1 MDHPSPASFP
11 DPMQRIGTPVTP
23 PHGTR
28 PNPAYQDLLTLYAK
42 VYGAEER
49 LATALEPACQT
60 VRNGEAW
67 IGRAARGWTTE
78 LEDWNRRLGRAAGWI
93 LQELADRLRSTPP
106 CVPITEP
113 LEPGGAQPT
122 PLQPTP
128 VTAGFQPTPNPG
140 GRFRPGPNPGG
151 RLHPAPNPGGGL
163 QPGTQPR
170 QQVPPRPQPRRRPPA
185 RTGPGREAPRRSP
198 ARGAAASRARPGRPG
213 RASELKARGC
223 RWHITAPRGSVIAHR
238 P

>member
-49 LATALEPACQT
+49 LSTALEPACRT
-60 VRNGEAW
+60 IRNGDAW
-67 IGRAARGWTTE
+67 FGRAARGWTTE

-93 LQELADRLRSTPP
+93 LQELAARLRSTPP
-106 CVPITEP
+106 YVPVTEP
-113 LEPGGAQPT
+113 LEPGGAQPA

-128 VTAGFQPTPNPG
+128 VTVGFQP
-140 GRFRPGPNPGG
+140 GPDPGG
-151 RLHPAPNPGGGL
+151 RLHPGPDPGGRLHPGPDPGDRL
-163 QPGTQPR
+163 HPDTDPGGRLHPRPDPGGRLHAEPDPGGALRPGPDPGGRFHDDPQPGGPLR
-170 QQVPPRPQPRRRPPA
+170 HEPDPGGPA
-185 RTGPGREAPRRSP
+185 EN
-198 ARGAAASRARPGRPG
+198 
-213 RASELKARGC
+213 LN
-223 RWHITAPRGSVIAHR
+223 
-238 P
+238 

>member
-11 DPMQRIGTPVTP
+11 DPMQRIGTPVRP

-28 PNPAYQDLLTLYAK
+28 PNSAYQDLLTLYAK

-106 CVPITEP
+106 YVPITEP

-151 RLHPAPNPGGGL
+151 GLYPDPNPGGRFHPGPNPGGGL
-163 QPGTQPR
+163 QPGPDPGGR
-170 QQVPPRPQPRRRPPA
+170 LRADPPPGGPLRREPDPGGPA
-185 RTGPGREAPRRSP
+185 GH
-198 ARGAAASRARPGRPG
+198 
-213 RASELKARGC
+213 LN
-223 RWHITAPRGSVIAHR
+223 
-238 P
+238 

>member
-28 PNPAYQDLLTLYAK
+28 PNPAYQDSAHAVRQGVRRRGEAGDGAGASLPD
-42 VYGAEER
+42 GAER
-49 LATALEPACQT
+49 RGLDRPRGPRVDHGARGLEPAA
-60 VRNGEAW
+60 GP
-67 IGRAARGWTTE
+67 GRRVDFAGTRGQAQ
-78 LEDWNRRLGRAAGWI
+78 NPRRPTCPSPSPWS
-93 LQELADRLRSTPP
+93 LAEPSRPPSSRPRSPP
-106 CVPITEP
+106 GSSRPPPPQPRRQVPLPRT
-113 LEPGGAQPT
+113 QP
-122 PLQPTP
+122 
-128 VTAGFQPTPNPG
+128 
-140 GRFRPGPNPGG
+140 RRRPP
-151 RLHPAPNPGGGL
+151 
-163 QPGTQPR
+163 PGTQPR

-223 RWHITAPRGSVIAHR
+223 RWHITAHRGSVIAHR

>member
-11 DPMQRIGTPVTP
+11 DPMQRTGTPVTP

-28 PNPAYQDLLTLYAK
+28 PNPAYKDLLTLYAR

-67 IGRAARGWTTE
+67 IGRAAREWTTE

-106 CVPITEP
+106 YVPITEP

-122 PLQPTP
+122 PLQPIP
-128 VTAGFQPTPNPG
+128 VTAGFQPAPNPG
-140 GRFRPGPNPGG
+140 GRF
-151 RLHPAPNPGGGL
+151 HPDPNPGGGL
-163 QPGTQPR
+163 QPGPDPGGRLQPAQPR
-170 QQVPPRPQPRRRPPA
+170 WQVPPQPQPRRRPPA
-185 RTGPGREAPRRSP
+185 WTGPGREVPRRSP
-198 ARGAAASRARPGRPG
+198 ARGPLSREPDPEGPAGHP
-213 RASELKARGC
+213 S
-223 RWHITAPRGSVIAHR
+223 
-238 P
+238 

>member
-93 LQELADRLRSTPP
+93 LQELADRLRSTSPY
-106 CVPITEP
+106 VPITEP

-128 VTAGFQPTPNPG
+128 VTAGFQPAPNPG
-140 GRFRPGPNPGG
+140 GRFHPSPNPGGGLHPGPNPGGGLQTGPDPGGLQPGPNPGG
-151 RLHPAPNPGGGL
+151 RFHPGPNPGGGL
-163 QPGTQPR
+163 Q
-170 QQVPPRPQPRRRPPA
+170 
-185 RTGPGREAPRRSP
+185 TGPDPGGQLHADPPPGGPLRHGPDPGGP
-198 ARGAAASRARPGRPG
+198 AGHPS
-213 RASELKARGC
+213 
-223 RWHITAPRGSVIAHR
+223 
-238 P
+238 

>member
-1 MDHPSPASFP
+1 MDHPSPSSFP

-49 LATALEPACQT
+49 LATALEPACRT

-67 IGRAARGWTTE
+67 FGRAARGWTTE

-93 LQELADRLRSTPP
+93 LQELAARLRSTPP
-106 CVPITEP
+106 YVPITEP

-122 PLQPTP
+122 PLQPDP
-128 VTAGFQPTPNPG
+128 VTVAFQ
-140 GRFRPGPNPGG
+140 PGPNPGG
-151 RLHPAPNPGGGL
+151 RLRPGPDPGGRLQPDPNPGGRLHHGPDPGGRL
-163 QPGTQPR
+163 QPEPDPGGRFHDNPQP
-170 QQVPPRPQPRRRPPA
+170 VGPPRHEPDPGGPA
-185 RTGPGREAPRRSP
+185 ENLS
-198 ARGAAASRARPGRPG
+198 
-213 RASELKARGC
+213 
-223 RWHITAPRGSVIAHR
+223 
-238 P
+238 

>member
-11 DPMQRIGTPVTP
+11 DPMQRTGTPVTP

-28 PNPAYQDLLTLYAK
+28 PNPAYQDLLTLYAR

-67 IGRAARGWTTE
+67 IGRAAREWTTE

-106 CVPITEP
+106 YVPITEP

-122 PLQPTP
+122 PLQPIP
-128 VTAGFQPTPNPG
+128 VTAGFP
-140 GRFRPGPNPGG
+140 
-151 RLHPAPNPGGGL
+151 PAP
-163 QPGTQPR
+163 QPR
-170 QQVPPRPQPRRRPPA
+170 WQVPPRPQPRRRPPA
-185 RTGPGREAPRRSP
+185 RTGPRREAPAGPQLRWQVPPQPQPRRRPPAWTGPGREVPRRSP
-198 ARGAAASRARPGRPG
+198 ARGPLSREPDPEGPAGHP
-213 RASELKARGC
+213 S
-223 RWHITAPRGSVIAHR
+223 
-238 P
+238 

>member
-11 DPMQRIGTPVTP
+11 DPMQRIGMPVTP

-106 CVPITEP
+106 YVPITEP

-128 VTAGFQPTPNPG
+128 VTAGFQPAPIPAAASTPTPIPAAGSTPDPTPAAASSPDRTRAGGSTPIPRPG
-140 GRFRPGPNPGG
+140 GRCVASP
-151 RLHPAPNPGGGL
+151 
-163 QPGTQPR
+163 T
-170 QQVPPRPQPRRRPPA
+170 
-185 RTGPGREAPRRSP
+185 RE
-198 ARGAAASRARPGRPG
+198 ARPG
-213 RASELKARGC
+213 
-223 RWHITAPRGSVIAHR
+223 I
-238 P
+238 

>member
-11 DPMQRIGTPVTP
+11 DPMQRIGMPVTP

-93 LQELADRLRSTPP
+93 LQELAARLRSTPP
-106 CVPITEP
+106 YVPITEP

-122 PLQPTP
+122 HLQPAP
-128 VTAGFQPTPNPG
+128 VTVGFPPAPNPG
-140 GRFRPGPNPGG
+140 GRFHPGPNPGGGLQSGPNPGGRLQPGPNPGG
-151 RLHPAPNPGGGL
+151 RLHPDPNPGARL
-163 QPGTQPR
+163 QPGPDPGGR
-170 QQVPPRPQPRRRPPA
+170 LHADPQPGGPLRHEPDPGGPA
-185 RTGPGREAPRRSP
+185 E
-198 ARGAAASRARPGRPG
+198 
-213 RASELKARGC
+213 
-223 RWHITAPRGSVIAHR
+223 I
-238 P
+238 